1 MIDSIDRKSRIQL
14 NGSTVESL
22 QSALN
27 LVAIYFRRLGLPLI
41 FTIFRRLTRKT
52 RTRDKNRN
60 KHSQLAP
67 AVLSRVRCVD
77 GTYTL
82 C

>member
-1 MIDSIDRKSRIQL
+1 MIDSIDRISRIQL
-14 NGSTVESL
+14 DGSTVEPL

-27 LVAIYFRRLGLPLI
+27 LVTIYFRPIRSASD
-41 FTIFRRLTRKT
+41 FHNFRRHTRKT
-52 RTRDKNRN
+52 RSRDKNRN

-67 AVLSRVRCVD
+67 ALVSLFRCVD